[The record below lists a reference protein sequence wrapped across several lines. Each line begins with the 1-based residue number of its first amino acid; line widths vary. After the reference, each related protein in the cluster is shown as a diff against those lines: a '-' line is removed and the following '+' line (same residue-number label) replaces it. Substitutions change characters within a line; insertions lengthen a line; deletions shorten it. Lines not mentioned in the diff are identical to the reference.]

1 MNMIRASR
9 PKEEIKLL
17 GDDNAPLSTEET
29 IDALFARHFPGSVKT
44 APITTL
50 PSTEISKDQLTSF
63 MPFVTRAK
71 VKRAFRQFGPL
82 KAPGLDEI
90 RPILIQKLPNT
101 AWDFLTILY
110 KASIKLGVTPESWRC
125 SSVIFIP
132 KTGKPR
138 YDNASA
144 FRPITL
150 STFLLKGL
158 ERILLWFTARTHFVH
173 KPMVANQ
180 FAFM

>member
-1 MNMIRASR
+1 MHMIRASR

-44 APITTL
+44 APATTP
-50 PSTEISKDQLTSF
+50 PSTQISKDQLTSF

-90 RPILIQKLPNT
+90 
-101 AWDFLTILY
+101 
-110 KASIKLGVTPESWRC
+110 
-125 SSVIFIP
+125 
-132 KTGKPR
+132 
-138 YDNASA
+138 
-144 FRPITL
+144 
-150 STFLLKGL
+150 
-158 ERILLWFTARTHFVH
+158 
-173 KPMVANQ
+173 
-180 FAFM
+180 